1 MLSLNWVFVCF
12 LCVKCRITV
21 LSLIE
26 FPGPYFSK
34 VSCMEE
40 AFIRRGMGA
49 TRGGGSIIILLEECS
64 TNILFHSVVFET
76 QINAYKKVF

>member
-1 MLSLNWVFVCF
+1 
-12 LCVKCRITV
+12 
-21 LSLIE
+21 
-26 FPGPYFSK
+26 
-34 VSCMEE
+34 MEE

-49 TRGGGSIIILLEECS
+49 TRGGGSIIILEECS